1 MIKCRSVR
9 PELAA
14 FLSGELEEGA
24 KRKTREHLESCPA
37 CNREMSGLREVLGDA
52 RTLETDIEREMASV
66 DWDAQAERIA
76 SAAWEKRTRPELRT
90 GRPGFRFFAPAGL
103 RPVIVGAVMG
113 AVLGALAVFLIL
125 GRGPADRPAGDRY
138 FASAGFLER
147 VDLEIARRETL
158 EYLEKSQYVLLD
170 IVGPD
175 AGASR
180 AAAARARELLAK
192 KKFLNPELDKA
203 RMAKAREICDQI
215 ELLFYQLVDLNS
227 SLSDAQRAELRS
239 LVEGKDLLLKIR
251 LLKKELQ
258 ESEV

>member
-24 KRKTREHLESCPA
+24 RRKVKEHLESCPA
-37 CNREMSGLREVLGDA
+37 CSREMSGLREVLRNA
-52 RTLETDIEREMASV
+52 RTLEPEIGQELESV

-76 SAAWEKRTRPELRT
+76 SAAWESRRRPEPKAI
-90 GRPGFRFFAPAGL
+90 RPGFRFFASGW
-103 RPVIVGAVMG
+103 RPVLAGAVVGVMLGAVGA
-113 AVLGALAVFLIL
+113 FLIL
-125 GRGPADRPAGDRY
+125 RRGPGPRLAGDRY
-138 FASAGFLER
+138 FASAEFLDR
-147 VDLEIARRETL
+147 VDLEIARRDTL
-158 EYLEKSQYVLLD
+158 DYLEKSQYVLLD

-180 AAAARARELLAK
+180 AAAGKARELLAK
-192 KKFLNPELDKA
+192 KKFLNSELEKT

-215 ELLFYQLVDLNS
+215 ELLFYQLVDIRSGLT
-227 SLSDAQRAELRS
+227 DTQRAELRS
-239 LVEGKDLLLKIR
+239 VVEGKDLLLKIR

-258 ESEV
+258 QSEV